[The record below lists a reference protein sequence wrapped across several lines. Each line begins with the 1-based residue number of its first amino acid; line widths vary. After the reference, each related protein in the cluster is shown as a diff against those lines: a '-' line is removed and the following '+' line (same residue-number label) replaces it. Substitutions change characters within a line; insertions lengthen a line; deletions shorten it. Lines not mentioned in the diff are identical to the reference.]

1 MTDDIFNVKRRLT
14 KRVIVLLGSGT
25 KNGTSINYFTEGKYE
40 IYVMCN
46 YSVYAKYLESLLQPN
61 ELETHLVP
69 VFSSMEEL
77 YPLLYMINKIGG
89 APAGKTKLKFIDN
102 LKYFMKVSSLDDNE
116 DYDGD
121 DIPINLS
128 PGQAERPLNMDL
140 IIVLDSDLFS
150 QDHLLPYSVSTQQ
163 LLRFLSLQHSGSF
176 AIVSGVQSFIS
187 SGASI
192 LSLVKFIDQ
201 SVEGQPNESQS
212 YNHPPEPISIY
223 DEDGVFIS
231 DNLFVNIL
239 IPLGWDSWSKI
250 EILAKSAAHG
260 GPQLSKSRLLSSL
273 EEIQEFNTLYEQFLD
288 ADPIDEQAQTKLIQ
302 YMSKEEENQDSDRDL
317 PKESSFTKTLNFH
330 GLLKEALAETYYM
343 S

>member
-1 MTDDIFNVKRRLT
+1 
-14 KRVIVLLGSGT
+14 
-25 KNGTSINYFTEGKYE
+25 INYYTEGNHE

-69 VFSSMEEL
+69 VFSSIEEL

-102 LKYFMKVSSLDDNE
+102 LKYFMKVSSLDDDE

-128 PGQAERPLNMDL
+128 SGQAERPLNMDL

-192 LSLVKFIDQ
+192 LSL
-201 SVEGQPNESQS
+201 S

-288 ADPIDEQAQTKLIQ
+288 ADPID
-302 YMSKEEENQDSDRDL
+302 
-317 PKESSFTKTLNFH
+317 
-330 GLLKEALAETYYM
+330 
-343 S
+343 